1 MVDPNRLPNRAF
13 LKKETH
19 SLFRSDFRSLIR
31 KAFRCAFPSRP
42 FQDNWHIESIGYHL
56 QMVAEGKLSRLMI
69 SVPPRSLKSFITS
82 VVLPLFIIGNDPT
95 KTVLV
100 ISHSLDL
107 ATKLSNQFRQLI
119 SHPEIQEIFPA
130 FSGALSKDSER
141 EITTLQGGGRI
152 AASVDS
158 NVTGRGG
165 DIIIID
171 DPLDAS
177 DADNE
182 LACNNVNKWLDETLS
197 TRTNDPA
204 TTPIVLVMQRLSI
217 FDPVAHLAEQE
228 DWTQLSFPAI
238 ATRNEKILIGDA
250 LYHERAAGDLL
261 HPDRY
266 PRTYLD
272 TQRKKMGAR
281 AFEAQ
286 FQQNPVPDGGGI
298 IDLSKFRRYREL
310 PKLCDLRFYSID
322 AASGSDSGSYSV
334 IMGFR
339 IVDGKLYLT
348 NVARKRYTF
357 PELCRLVHST
367 CTKFRP
373 DHLVIERASNGY
385 ALIQH
390 LNEKLEGTH
399 FCEQY
404 PYFVQGINPHV
415 SKIVRMEQ
423 ALVAIEEGK
432 VLLPENADWLS
443 ALESE
448 LRAFPNGRYDD
459 QADALSQAVKFF
471 TWYMQQPFAEERK
484 RGFQHPR

>member
-1 MVDPNRLPNRAF
+1 MVDPKRLPNRAF

-42 FQDNWHIESIGYHL
+42 FQDNWHIDSIGYHL
-56 QMVAEGKLSRLMI
+56 QLVAEGKLSRLMI

-100 ISHSLDL
+100 VSHSLDL

-182 LACNNVNKWLDETLS
+182 VACNSVNKWLDETLS

-238 ATRNEKILIGDA
+238 ATRNEKILAGDG

-266 PRTYLD
+266 PRAYLD

-334 IMGFR
+334 IMSFR
-339 IVDGKLYLT
+339 IIDGKLYLV
-348 NVARKRYTF
+348 NVHRKRYPF
-357 PELCRLVHST
+357 PELCRLVEST
-367 CTKFRP
+367 CLKYKP
-373 DHLVIERASNGY
+373 DHLVIERASNGV
-385 ALIQH
+385 ALIEH
-390 LNEKLEGTH
+390 LNEKLQNTD
-399 FCEQY
+399 
-404 PYFVQGINPHV
+404 FVGRFIPFVNGISPTQN
-415 SKIVRMEQ
+415 KITRMEL
-423 ALVAIEEGK
+423 AMVAVEEGR
-432 VLLPENADWLS
+432 VALPDDAEWLPG
-443 ALESE
+443 LEAE
-448 LRAFPNGRYDD
+448 LRAFPYGRYDD
-459 QADALSQAVKFF
+459 QVDAFSQAVKFF
-471 TWYMQQPFAEERK
+471 TWYMQQPIAEERK
-484 RGFQHPR
+484 RGYR

>member
-1 MVDPNRLPNRAF
+1 MVDPKRLPNRAF
-13 LKKETH
+13 LIKETH

-56 QMVAEGKLSRLMI
+56 QLVAEGKLSRLMI

-100 ISHSLDL
+100 VSHSLDL

-182 LACNNVNKWLDETLS
+182 VACNNVNKWLDEALS

-238 ATRNEKILIGDA
+238 ATRNEKILIGDG

-298 IDLSKFRRYREL
+298 IDLSKFCRYKDL
-310 PKLCDLRFYSID
+310 PKTCDLRFYSID

-334 IMGFR
+334 IMSFR
-339 IVDGKLYLT
+339 IIDGKLYLV
-348 NVARKRYTF
+348 NVDRKRYPF
-357 PELCRLVHST
+357 PELCRRVESVCL
-367 CTKFRP
+367 KYKP
-373 DHLVIERASNGY
+373 DHLVIERASNGV
-385 ALIQH
+385 ALIEH
-390 LNEKLEGTH
+390 LNEKLQNTDFIGR
-399 FCEQY
+399 FI
-404 PYFVQGINPHV
+404 PFVNGISPTQN
-415 SKIVRMEQ
+415 KITRMEL
-423 ALVAIEEGK
+423 AMVAVEEGRV
-432 VLLPENADWLS
+432 VLPDDAEWLPG
-443 ALESE
+443 LEAE
-448 LRAFPNGRYDD
+448 LRAFPNGRYND
-459 QADALSQAVKFF
+459 QVDAFSQAVKFF
-471 TWYMQQPFAEERK
+471 TWYMQHPIAEERK
-484 RGFQHPR
+484 RSYW